1 MAFSLTVPTKYHNA
15 ASIIASLNDEQMG
28 VVMSFLKEAAY
39 PFSPTDSQDLDYSS
53 LVAAEIQFPEQ
64 VVEFIASL
72 FYLYQGLDSGHTVD
86 EMVQSIMQF
95 FLRDQPVESLSADSQ
110 VERFGNNLLYI
121 LNTNT
126 SLDLTAKVS
135 LIKNDQSHAYLQSK
149 IYTDVRPLF
158 GRSDAKVYG
167 AVIIHTLKLSYQDGE
182 QRKDFFVA
190 LDQSDLL
197 SLRDVIERAEAK
209 EATMREHSPL
219 SGLRFFE

>member
-95 FLRDQPVESLSADSQ
+95 FLRDQPVESLSTDSQ

-149 IYTDVRPLF
+149 IYTDVRPVF